1 MRSFLVLTCR
11 LPAENEDRLTQL
23 LEGMPVLGCQVEDAR
38 PDVIVSIFLD
48 SDHED
53 ALAALGGELLLL
65 DAREM
70 VTGPFAD
77 RDWLEEYRRH
87 AKPTAVGER
96 LWLDPNPAAPTPP
109 PDARLHLLIE
119 PRRAFGTG
127 SHESTRL
134 VLEVLDTLDLE
145 GLRVLDVGCGSGILA
160 LAACGL
166 GAARA
171 VGFDI
176 DVEAIF
182 VARQTV
188 AVQPR
193 PLPVRI
199 FAGSVEAIAG
209 TTEFDLILA
218 NLIPVEFTP
227 FLADLAGLLAQPG
240 KLVLSGLMAD
250 QRRVVEGD
258 LRDCGLRVERAFE
271 LEEWVALQ
279 CIPT

>member
-23 LEGMPVLGCQVEDAR
+23 LEELPVLGCQVEDAR
-38 PDVIVSIFLD
+38 PDIVVSIFFD
-48 SDHED
+48 SGHEE
-53 ALAALGGELLLL
+53 ALTALSGELLLL

-77 RDWLEEYRRH
+77 RDWLEAYRRH
-87 AKPTAVGER
+87 AKPMAVGER
-96 LWLDPNPAAPTPP
+96 IWLDPNPVTPTPP
-109 PDARLHLLIE
+109 PEGRLHLLIE
-119 PRRAFGTG
+119 PRNAFGTG

-134 VLEVLDTLDLE
+134 LLEVLDRLDLT

-166 GAARA
+166 GAAGA
-171 VGFDI
+171 IGFDI
-176 DVEAIF
+176 DLEAVF

-193 PLPVRI
+193 PLPVRL
-199 FAGSVEAIAG
+199 FAGSVEAIANHN
-209 TTEFDLILA
+209 EFDLILA
-218 NLIPVEFTP
+218 NLIPAEVTP
-227 FLADLAGLLAQPG
+227 FLANLAGLLAQRG

-250 QRRVVEGD
+250 QRQAVESD
-258 LRDCGLRVERAFE
+258 LRGYGLRVEKAFE
-271 LEEWVALQ
+271 IEEWVALQ
-279 CIPT
+279 CVPA